1 MRRWSFLGKEY
12 LVLHSPCTLDE
23 YIGSRIRRRRRLL
36 GLTQA
41 DLAIKIGIRFQQIQ
55 KYECAD
61 NKVSAAR
68 LHQIAAVLQT
78 PVAYF
83 FDGFQ
88 GKSSTLEHGVVP
100 TKEQAEL
107 LEMYEGLPGPVRTHL
122 MKFVRTLIKHVKT

>member
-1 MRRWSFLGKEY
+1 M
-12 LVLHSPCTLDE
+12 LHSPCTLDE
-23 YIGSRIRRRRRLL
+23 YIGRRIKQRRRLL

-41 DLAIKIGIRFQQIQ
+41 NLAEKIGIRFQQVQ

-68 LHQIAAVLQT
+68 LHQIAEVLQT
-78 PVAYF
+78 PIAYF

-88 GKSSTLEHGVVP
+88 GKTAGLEFGVIP

-107 LEMYEGLPGPVRTHL
+107 LEAFAGLPDPVRIDFLKLAH
-122 MKFVRTLIKHVKT
+122 TLKKHADTLK